1 MKKVNKVLVLIL
13 IIVLALICFEHKQIE
28 FHSNYTGFKIINN
41 DLHYDSKKILEEYN
55 KVNDVDIYSMYYNAK
70 TKQKILYTTGNCVA
84 MYKLSCDKFDNI
96 DQYKEL
102 ENDIFYIDSG
112 NYEELTQ
119 LLLTYGLTTVVQSNS
134 MDHLIYGLIFI
145 AIITYFILIFLHAF
159 EINNMRNEICIKKIF
174 GVKPVFKI
182 KWKSYLGYVAI
193 IIVIFMIGRLIL
205 FIKLPIYNI
214 FIIMYIVLTL
224 DIIRNY
230 FYNKTYKNSNILNF
244 IKGESIDNLF
254 LKYEYAFLV
263 LLKFIAIIIVFVTS
277 ASIVVTETLLVNKV
291 QYDKIE
297 GYYNSSGY
305 ISKQGI
311 SQKELS
317 GLENN
322 DSKDVI
328 YDKSDK
334 MIVDYMED
342 NYDGFYEYDPFPGE
356 TIQNGTEE
364 SSLIIA
370 NEQYL
375 KINHSEEL
383 IKDTTKDYFLIPEYL
398 KDQESKIINDIDW
411 NPNFW
416 DIKYDIYYYSE
427 DYDLIN
433 TENSTVLSY
442 HNPII
447 YINQNYYNQE
457 FYTYGQ
463 QALLFK
469 EGDEALSQY
478 YADNNIE
485 DDGLSDVVSQY
496 NNYSTTMHNLFKMMI
511 TSMFITFFTIFIY
524 TYTISVKINSFLI
537 DEAKT
542 LTVKRI
548 FGKPNIYRYIYIRYF
563 YLDIYFLLVSSLILG
578 ILYLLNI
585 NMLIIFSLLV
595 GLIALLFGGDTLL
608 VKYYINK
615 QEKNN
620 ILNTIKGD

>member
-1 MKKVNKVLVLIL
+1 MKTVNKVLVLIL

-41 DLHYDSKKILEEYN
+41 DLHYDPKKILEEYN

-230 FYNKTYKNSNILNF
+230 FYNKTYKNSDILNF

-277 ASIVVTETLLVNKV
+277 ASIVVTETLLVHKV

-356 TIQNGTEE
+356 TIQSGTEE